1 MANELQ
7 VYIKE
12 LGDASWTDIT
22 SRVVKANFKIKEGF
36 GSLGGSLN
44 LSKLDI
50 TYKASDLAVAS
61 IFHTTAK
68 LIRIKKN
75 GAVIWEGF
83 TEGSSTVNSTDSSKL
98 AWVKVTAYPYIHAL
112 EKIVAPSDE
121 VFYDIYISKQ
131 TTDKSSLLEIL
142 WARMIS
148 NAESPYKDFLKDS
161 VTVLFPTI
169 NVKRAI
175 AVIEEGDNYLTTFNE
190 ILKQYGYVVHIDGFI
205 VRFVQPFAD
214 DYREIK
220 QIPFSM
226 IESKPTIKTAPYKTN
241 SRPIITISKI
251 ITKDNCQVYSLAQEG
266 ENAEHELYI
275 NATFPDEGEYE
286 DIKYGN
292 QNIETD
298 NISFYY
304 AKNPTMSY
312 QARYSDNSADAVLL
326 EIKKELNGTGAK
338 IKLKNTSTVLSCY
351 LNQLKITAEKA
362 YFLDKTTQVTPND
375 TVKGDKKEETT
386 EWLGTETDANN
397 YINYLLAEQKAET
410 SSFTFKSELLGNE
423 VKPNTLIKIGDI
435 QALYLVRS
443 ISTDITNDEKEY
455 SCVLFELQ
463 KKTTKVYAIRGLRR
477 VGAKG
482 NKGDKGAN
490 GTSNALITLY
500 KRSASQPTAY
510 DGGALTYT
518 FATDT
523 LSGNLGTWSRSIST
537 GSSPL
542 YAITARAYGTG
553 ETDIIDIGEWST
565 PAILSENG
573 TKGENGST
581 VAVITLYKRG
591 DTAPD
596 KPSKTVTFSF
606 HSYTV
611 TNADGWSLGIPSG
624 TAPCWSIYAT
634 AVSSDGVS
642 DTIESGEWSTPVKAF
657 ENGEKGDKGEQGVK
671 GEKGPQGEKGDKGAT
686 GSPGKDGTNGK
697 DGKGIKSSVVTFQAG
712 SSQKDKPTGTWS
724 TAIPATSE
732 TLPYLWTR
740 TVITYT
746 DDTTSEI
753 YTVGVGLN
761 GTHVGGRNLIRG
773 TADQRSGDC
782 GVYKGDNSFFNNDIK
797 YGKADTFKSQ
807 TPWSGCPY
815 DFYSLYKRENLKVGD
830 VVTFSIRVLANFT
843 PKKAVQMT
851 LYRVGSTQDG
861 QNNANI
867 ILGTKTLEPN
877 KWYTYSATWAITQAN
892 LDIAQDNASNQSY
905 PRAEVDYYD
914 PDIYAEHKTY
924 TFGEGNYIYIGGMKL
939 EKGNIATDWTPAP
952 EDEIKTVSTE
962 YYLSTS
968 ATALSG
974 GSWSTTAPNW
984 ANGKYMWMRTVV
996 TNGYGDKTYTPSAN
1010 GVCIA
1015 GAKGDSVVSE
1025 LQYHLDVSA
1034 SLTTSQLQALA
1045 NDSWSTESTWEYGRY
1060 IYKRTKKTN
1069 LGTGAIEYTYQGRD
1083 EELENHFKSLLSFK
1097 LSANRLNYPI
1107 DKRALDA
1114 EKTTIKISIDEQY
1127 YHPDSYYIAING
1139 EVQTPTI
1146 TNNSFT
1152 FDVLKKTGKD
1162 LYNVVVI
1169 PKKDG
1174 ANITDVAGELNIIAL
1189 DITEYDK
1196 FYGAVTSLTFSGIT
1210 LLTGDSCFLTEEVGD
1225 NEANKIYVY
1234 QSNAWVDFNNA
1245 NLTTDKRMLILSK
1258 AQKTA
1263 IEFANLKGTIAAEYA
1278 YIGTLI
1284 ANYVY
1289 AREIGAE
1296 TITLTGDK
1304 GKLVG
1309 GDYTTEDEDGFLANR
1324 GVYIDSTGTAKLNDA
1339 KLKNCKI
1346 DSGEI
1351 NNITITGVVNNDVL
1365 TTTVTA
1371 SAGESISIGN
1381 VDDTNKWYLKSQ
1393 AEAKIKSL
1401 ITANQLYSFSNGEN
1415 INGNASL
1422 KLLNNTDDSWASSG
1436 AIPNYYYISQAIN
1449 GISAGVDTTGDYGG
1463 MAYGNGY
1470 LIWGSY
1476 RTFFRIKIA
1485 TDSGAG
1491 FTYNSFDNIS
1501 EKIPW
1506 YNKNLSRYAKT
1517 RIVFNKDNN
1526 LFYLFCNYADLS
1538 AGDNYNKCFFA
1549 TSSNGDSWSVGVN
1562 GSPFECSF
1570 SSNFYAQYMEDS
1582 KSIYLWGTKKGD
1594 TKTTQVEVY
1603 STNGYGTNDT
1613 ASIEA
1618 LNLTLYTMMATS
1630 KHLDY
1635 MATIDTGAYV
1645 QETKVYYKNGGTITS
1660 FHEATNLPSGKL
1672 TRFIK
1677 FKSNL
1682 YAIFNYNALYKISDD
1697 TYAPVFTKV
1706 FDFSSPSAT
1715 TTNLNVFITEDYL
1728 IIKKKIG
1735 ETYYNYIYDGT
1746 NYYTPQGTENWIDN
1760 AFLWNSEIDIYPICN
1775 GKNVYY
1781 TYDNKLIRVY
1791 RGKRGFQQKLV
1802 VLGGDYNDLGAFSTY
1817 VSGTLINTPIKASS
1831 LNLPTTIPTDM
1842 DTYRKIPT
1850 LFAKTDVY
1858 LSLASASVES
1868 YTRFDTSTKQDVI
1881 VPAYSGKPNKVT
1893 TSPQVFT
1900 INNTEYANSSWFIK
1914 NKTALAISFTP
1925 NAVAKGVYTGDLNP
1939 KEVDGEAAS
1948 NRDIGNIT
1956 PYDTITGRE
1965 ITANEKLI
1973 AGNIKPKTA
1982 SANIGSANQKFD
1994 NVYAKTVNSQTEN
2007 TDTIN
2012 SSNVNITSKFRV
2024 QTDKVEIGA
2033 DIESGYV
2040 NIRNIDLNGVFW
2052 HIDVWHD
2059 QLRFVRQGS
2068 TVPAYITEAGLYGAV
2083 FN

>member
-1 MANELQ
+1 M
-7 VYIKE
+7 
-12 LGDASWTDIT
+12 
-22 SRVVKANFKIKEGF
+22 
-36 GSLGGSLN
+36 
-44 LSKLDI
+44 
-50 TYKASDLAVAS
+50 
-61 IFHTTAK
+61 
-68 LIRIKKN
+68 RI
-75 GAVIWEGF
+75 
-83 TEGSSTVNSTDSSKL
+83 GSS
-98 AWVKVTAYPYIHAL
+98 
-112 EKIVAPSDE
+112 
-121 VFYDIYISKQ
+121 
-131 TTDKSSLLEIL
+131 
-142 WARMIS
+142 
-148 NAESPYKDFLKDS
+148 S
-161 VTVLFPTI
+161 VSFI
-169 NVKRAI
+169 NVR
-175 AVIEEGDNYLTTFNE
+175 D
-190 ILKQYGYVVHIDGFI
+190 GY
-205 VRFVQPFAD
+205 
-214 DYREIK
+214 
-220 QIPFSM
+220 S
-226 IESKPTIKTAPYKTN
+226 S
-241 SRPIITISKI
+241 
-251 ITKDNCQVYSLAQEG
+251 
-266 ENAEHELYI
+266 
-275 NATFPDEGEYE
+275 AT
-286 DIKYGN
+286 
-292 QNIETD
+292 
-298 NISFYY
+298 
-304 AKNPTMSY
+304 
-312 QARYSDNSADAVLL
+312 
-326 EIKKELNGTGAK
+326 
-338 IKLKNTSTVLSCY
+338 
-351 LNQLKITAEKA
+351 
-362 YFLDKTTQVTPND
+362 
-375 TVKGDKKEETT
+375 
-386 EWLGTETDANN
+386 
-397 YINYLLAEQKAET
+397 
-410 SSFTFKSELLGNE
+410 
-423 VKPNTLIKIGDI
+423 
-435 QALYLVRS
+435 
-443 ISTDITNDEKEY
+443 
-455 SCVLFELQ
+455 
-463 KKTTKVYAIRGLRR
+463 
-477 VGAKG
+477 
-482 NKGDKGAN
+482 
-490 GTSNALITLY
+490 ITLY
-500 KRSASQPTAY
+500 KRS
-510 DGGALTYT
+510 LTLLTKDNVNIKTIKYA
-518 FATDT
+518 FQSNSM
-523 LSGNLGTWSRSIST
+523 LSGVEGLTLEQCLDGWTRNVPS
-537 GSSPL
+537 GSNPL
-542 YAITARAYGTG
+542 YTINATAFSDKNVDKIFPN
-553 ETDIIDIGEWST
+553 EWTDPT
-565 PAILSENG
+565 ILSENG
-573 TKGENGST
+573 SKGEAGRS
-581 VAVITLYKRG
+581 VASIILYQRSES
-591 DTAPD
+591 
-596 KPSKTVTFSF
+596 KPSKPSSELVYNFHTGAISGELGGWSVSIPSFS
-606 HSYTV
+606 SAPLWA
-611 TNADGWSLGIPSG
+611 TNATTSTVLGENEQTGTIAPSL
-624 TAPCWSIYAT
+624 
-634 AVSSDGVS
+634 
-642 DTIESGEWSTPVKAF
+642 WSTPQKMV
-657 ENGEKGDKGEQGVK
+657 ENGEKGDKGDQGPQ
-671 GEKGPQGEKGDKGAT
+671 GDIGPQGPQGEQGV
-686 GSPGKDGTNGK
+686 SGKDGNNGLTGQYTAFQYYASK
-697 DGKGIKSSVVTFQAG
+697 SDTTQQGGAWSDTMPSISGGK
-712 SSQKDKPTGTWS
+712 
-724 TAIPATSE
+724 
-732 TLPYLWTR
+732 YLWMR
-740 TVITYT
+740 TQVVPAGGTINANGWGTPTLAGT
-746 DDTTSEI
+746 DISKLVTDI
-753 YTVGVGLN
+753 KNKVGMTEVN
-761 GTHVGGRNLIRG
+761 KAIDDIQIGGRNLIRG
-773 TADQRSGDC
+773 TAGQISGDC
-782 GVYKGDNSFFNNDIK
+782 RVPEYNNPLFLKNDIK
-797 YGKADTFKSQ
+797 YGKADTFKTSY
-807 TPWSGCPY
+807 PWAGCYY
-815 DFYSLYKRENLKVGD
+815 DFYSLYKREKLKVGD

-843 PKKAVQMT
+843 PKTAVDMT
-851 LYRVGSTQDG
+851 LYRIGSTQDG
-861 QNNANI
+861 QNDVSI
-867 ILGTKTLEPN
+867 TLGKKTLEPN

-892 LDIAQDNASNQSY
+892 LDIVQDNTSIIRYS
-905 PRAEVDYYD
+905 RAEVDYFD

-924 TFGEGNYIYIGGMKL
+924 IFGEGNYIYIGGMKL

-952 EDEIKTVSTE
+952 EDVEQKITEHEIYS
-962 YYLSTS
+962 S
-968 ATALSG
+968 
-974 GSWSTTAPNW
+974 
-984 ANGKYMWMRTVV
+984 
-996 TNGYGDKTYTPSAN
+996 
-1010 GVCIA
+1010 I
-1015 GAKGDSVVSE
+1015 
-1025 LQYHLDVSA
+1025 QYHLDVSA
-1034 SLTTSQLQALA
+1034 SLTTSQLQALP
-1045 NDSWSTESTWEYGRY
+1045 NDSWLEEEQATWEYGRY
-1060 IYKRTKKTN
+1060 IYKRLKKTTVET
-1069 LGTGAIEYTYQGRD
+1069 GTIEYTYQGRD
-1083 EELENHFKSLLSFK
+1083 EKLENHFKSLLSFSI
-1097 LSANRLNYPI
+1097 SANRLNYPI
-1107 DKRALDA
+1107 DKRALDT
-1114 EKTTIKISIDEQY
+1114 EKTTIKITIDEQY
-1127 YHPDSYYIAING
+1127 YHPDSYYVAING
-1139 EVQTPTI
+1139 EVQTPAI
-1146 TNNSFT
+1146 TDNSFT
-1152 FDVLKKTGKD
+1152 FDILTRTGKD

-1174 ANITDVAGELNIIAL
+1174 AYITDVYGELNIIAL

-1196 FYGAVTSLTFSGIT
+1196 FYGAVSSLTFTGIT
-1210 LLTGDSCFLTEEVGD
+1210 LLDGDSCFLTEAVGD

-1234 QSNAWVDFNNA
+1234 QNNSWVDFNSA
-1245 NLTTDKRMLILSK
+1245 TLTTDKRMLILSK
-1258 AQKTA
+1258 AQKA
-1263 IEFANLKGTIAAEYA
+1263 ALEYANLKGTIASEFA

-1296 TITLTGDK
+1296 TITLTGEN

-1309 GDYTTEDEDGFLANR
+1309 GDYTTEDVDGFLANK
-1324 GVYIDSTGTAKLNDA
+1324 GIYLDSDGTAKLNDA

-1346 DSGEI
+1346 DSGVI
-1351 NNITITGVVNNDVL
+1351 NNITITGAIDNEVM
-1365 TTTVTA
+1365 TTTIA
-1371 SAGESISIGN
+1371 ESAGEAVSIGS

-1491 FTYNSFDNIS
+1491 FTYNSFDSIS

-1538 AGDNYNKCFFA
+1538 AEDNYNKCFFA

-1831 LNLPTTIPTDM
+1831 LNLPSTIPTDM

-1868 YTRFDTSTKQDVI
+1868 YTRFDTTTNKDIV
-1881 VPAYSGKPNKVT
+1881 VPAYSGKPSKVD
-1893 TSPQVFT
+1893 TSPTSFKIDNV
-1900 INNTEYANSSWFIK
+1900 EYANSYWFIK

-1939 KEVDGEAAS
+1939 KEVDGESAS

-1973 AGNIKPKTA
+1973 TGNIEAKNT
-1982 SANIGSANQKFD
+1982 SANIGSANQKF
-1994 NVYAKTVNSQTEN
+1994 NEIHAKTVNSQTEN

-2033 DIESGYV
+2033 DIESGYI
-2040 NIRNIDLNGVFW
+2040 NIRNIDLSGVLW
-2052 HIDVWHD
+2052 HIDAFHD
-2059 QLRFVRQGS
+2059 QLRFIRKGA
-2068 TVPAYITEAGLYGAV
+2068 TATEPAYITESGLYGAV